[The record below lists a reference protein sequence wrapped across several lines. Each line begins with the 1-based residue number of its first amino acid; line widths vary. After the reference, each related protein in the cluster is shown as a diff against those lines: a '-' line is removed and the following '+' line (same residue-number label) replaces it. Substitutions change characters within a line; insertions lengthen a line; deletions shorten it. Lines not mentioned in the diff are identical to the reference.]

1 MTSRDVALFHSVP
14 MAAAIAQQYDDVM
27 AIR

>member
-1 MTSRDVALFHSVP
+1 MTARDVALFHSVP